1 MTNINTMT
9 PEEILKGYTENPA
22 QFAVGQ
28 TKEITLKNGEKAIL
42 VISDFNHYEMKN
54 GTKAPIT
61 FNFYTL
67 LAKDRCMNERWTNRG
82 GWKACGLRKFLNKE
96 FLETM
101 LPDEWLPFLAPVKIV
116 TGNGGEDNE
125 LTETFDKV
133 FLNSEIEVQGKTV
146 WSREGEG
153 QPLALFREW
162 RNRIIGYH
170 GKEWGWWR
178 WLRSPGSGNS
188 SNFCDVSSSGG
199 ANVIYANATFGVAPC
214 FCIANLKKSASDKR
228 AKEEDNKEIEQ

>member
-1 MTNINTMT
+1 MTNLNTLT
-9 PEEILKGYTENPA
+9 PEEILKGYTEHPE

-28 TKEITLKNGEKAIL
+28 TKDITLKNGEKAIL
-42 VISDFNHYEMKN
+42 VISDFNHYEMKD

-67 LAKDRCMNERWTNRG
+67 LANDRRMNERWTNRG
-82 GWKACGLRKFLNKE
+82 GWKACGMRKFLNGE
-96 FLETM
+96 FLEEL
-101 LPDEWLPFLAPVKIV
+101 LPDEWLPFLASVKIE

-133 FLNSEIEVQGKTV
+133 FLNSEIEVQGRTV

-153 QPLALFREW
+153 QPLALFKEW

-170 GKEWGWWR
+170 GKEYGWWR
-178 WLRSPGSGNS
+178 WLRSPY
-188 SNFCDVSSSGG
+188 SGG
-199 ANVIYANATFGVAPC
+199 SYGFCNVYNGGSASIYNANNAGGVAPC
-214 FCIANLKKSASDKR
+214 FCISNLKKSASDKR
-228 AKEEDNKEIEQ
+228 AKKEND

>member
-1 MTNINTMT
+1 MTNLNTLT
-9 PEEILKGYTENPA
+9 PEEILKGYTENPE

-28 TKEITLKNGEKAIL
+28 TKDITLKNGEKAIL
-42 VISDFNHYEMKN
+42 VISDFNHYEMKD

-67 LAKDRCMNERWTNRG
+67 LANDRRMNERWTNRG
-82 GWKACGLRKFLNKE
+82 GWKACGMRKFLNGE
-96 FLETM
+96 FLKEL
-101 LPDEWLPFLAPVKIV
+101 LPDEWLPVLASVKIV

-133 FLNSEIEVQGKTV
+133 FLNSEIEVQSRTV

-153 QPLALFREW
+153 QPLALFKEW

-170 GKEWGWWR
+170 GKEYGCWR
-178 WLRSPGSGNS
+178 WLRSPYSG
-188 SNFCDVSSSGG
+188 SSGSFCVVNSG
-199 ANVIYANATFGVAPC
+199 GSASTDYASYADGVAPC
-214 FCIANLKKSASDKR
+214 FCISNLKKSASDKR
-228 AKEEDNKEIEQ
+228 AKKEND

>member
-1 MTNINTMT
+1 MTNLNTLT
-9 PEEILKGYTENPA
+9 PEEILKGYTENPE

-28 TKEITLKNGEKAIL
+28 TKDITLKNGEKAIL
-42 VISDFNHYEMKN
+42 VISDFNHYEMKD

-67 LAKDRCMNERWTNRG
+67 LANDRRMNERWTNRG
-82 GWKACGLRKFLNKE
+82 GWKACGMRKFLNGE
-96 FLETM
+96 FLKEL
-101 LPDEWLPFLAPVKIV
+101 LPDEWLPVLASVKIV

-133 FLNSEIEVQGKTV
+133 FLNSEIEVQSRTV

-153 QPLALFREW
+153 QPLALFKEW

-170 GKEWGWWR
+170 GKEYGCWR
-178 WLRSPGSGNS
+178 WLRSPLSGNS
-188 SNFCDVSSSGG
+188 GNFCYVSSSGAANYNG
-199 ANVIYANATFGVAPC
+199 AGTTYGVAPC
-214 FCIANLKKSASDKR
+214 FCISNLKKSASDKR
-228 AKEEDNKEIEQ
+228 AKKEND

>member
-1 MTNINTMT
+1 MTNLNTMT
-9 PEEILKGYTENPA
+9 PEEILKGYTEHPE

-28 TKEITLKNGEKAIL
+28 TKDITLKDGEKAIL
-42 VISDFNHYEMKN
+42 VISDFNHYEMKD

-67 LAKDRCMNERWTNRG
+67 LANDRRMNERWTNRG
-82 GWKACGLRKFLNKE
+82 GWKVCRMRRFLNGE
-96 FLETM
+96 FLEEL
-101 LPDEWLPFLAPVKIV
+101 LPDEWLPFLASVKIE

-133 FLNSEIEVQGKTV
+133 FLNSEIEVQGRTV

-153 QPLALFREW
+153 QPLALFKEW

-170 GKEWGWWR
+170 GKEYGWWR
-178 WLRSPGSGNS
+178 WLRSPYSDNIANFCSVRSGGSFSGN
-188 SNFCDVSSSGG
+188 G
-199 ANVIYANATFGVAPC
+199 AHDAAGVAPC
-214 FCIANLKKSASDKR
+214 FCISNFENR
-228 AKEEDNKEIEQ
+228 GR

>member
-1 MTNINTMT
+1 MTNLNTLT
-9 PEEILKGYTENPA
+9 PEEILKGYTENPE

-28 TKEITLKNGEKAIL
+28 TKDITLKNGEKAIL
-42 VISDFNHYEMKN
+42 VISDFNHYEMKD

-67 LAKDRCMNERWTNRG
+67 LANDRRMNERWTNRG
-82 GWKACGLRKFLNKE
+82 GWKACGMRKFLNGE
-96 FLETM
+96 FLKEL
-101 LPDEWLPFLAPVKIV
+101 LPDEWLPVLASVKIV

-133 FLNSEIEVQGKTV
+133 FLNSEIEVQSRTV

-153 QPLALFREW
+153 QPLALFKEW

-170 GKEWGWWR
+170 GKEYGCWR
-178 WLRSPGSGNS
+178 WLRSPYSGNS
-188 SNFCDVSSSGG
+188 NYFCGVSSSGSAG
-199 ANVIYANATFGVAPC
+199 ANGANASYGVAPC
-214 FCIANLKKSASDKR
+214 FCISNLKKSASDKR
-228 AKEEDNKEIEQ
+228 AKKEND

>member
-1 MTNINTMT
+1 MTNLNTLT
-9 PEEILKGYTENPA
+9 PEEILKGYTEHPE

-28 TKEITLKNGEKAIL
+28 TKDITLKNGEKAIL
-42 VISDFNHYEMKN
+42 VISDFNHYEMKG

-67 LAKDRCMNERWTNRG
+67 LANDRRMNERWTNRG
-82 GWKACGLRKFLNKE
+82 GWKACGMRKFLNGE
-96 FLETM
+96 FLEEL
-101 LPDEWLPFLAPVKIV
+101 LPDEWLPFLASVKIE

-133 FLNSEIEVQGKTV
+133 FLNSEIEVQGRTV

-153 QPLALFREW
+153 QPLALFKEW

-170 GKEWGWWR
+170 CKEYGWWR
-178 WLRSPGSGNS
+178 WLRSPNSGYSGN
-188 SNFCDVSSSGG
+188 FCYVSGTGYANYSG
-199 ANVIYANATFGVAPC
+199 ANDAIGVAPC
-214 FCIANLKKSASDKR
+214 FCISNLKKSASDKR
-228 AKEEDNKEIEQ
+228 AKKEND

>member
-1 MTNINTMT
+1 MTNLNTLT
-9 PEEILKGYTENPA
+9 PEEILKGYTENPE

-28 TKEITLKNGEKAIL
+28 TKDITLKNGEKAIL

-54 GTKAPIT
+54 GEKAPIT

-82 GWKACGLRKFLNKE
+82 GWKACGMRKFLNGE
-96 FLETM
+96 FLEEL
-101 LPDEWLPFLAPVKIV
+101 LPDEWLPFLASVKIV

-133 FLNSEIEVQGKTV
+133 FLNSEIEVQSRTV

-153 QPLALFREW
+153 QPLALFKEW

-170 GKEWGWWR
+170 GKEYGCWR
-178 WLRSPGSGNS
+178 WLRSP
-188 SNFCDVSSSGG
+188 SSGG
-199 ANVIYANATFGVAPC
+199 SNIFCIVYSGGGANYNNASNAGGVAPC
-214 FCIANLKKSASDKR
+214 FCISNLKKSASDKR
-228 AKEEDNKEIEQ
+228 AKKEND

>member
-1 MTNINTMT
+1 MTNLNTLT
-9 PEEILKGYTENPA
+9 PEEILKGYTENPE

-28 TKEITLKNGEKAIL
+28 TKDITLKNGEKAIL
-42 VISDFNHYEMKN
+42 VISDFDHYEMKD

-67 LAKDRCMNERWTNRG
+67 LANDRRMNERWTNRG
-82 GWKACGLRKFLNKE
+82 GWKACGMRKFLNGE
-96 FLETM
+96 FLKEL
-101 LPDEWLPFLAPVKIV
+101 LPDEWLPFLASVKIV

-133 FLNSEIEVQGKTV
+133 FLNSEIEVQSRTV

-153 QPLALFREW
+153 HPLALFKEW

-170 GKEWGWWR
+170 GKEYGCWR
-178 WLRSPGSGNS
+178 WLRSPNSGNIT
-188 SNFCDVSSSGG
+188 NFCSVYYYGFANFNVASSS
-199 ANVIYANATFGVAPC
+199 FGVAPC
-214 FCIANLKKSASDKR
+214 FCISNLKKSASDKR
-228 AKEEDNKEIEQ
+228 AKKEND

>member
-1 MTNINTMT
+1 MTNLNTLT
-9 PEEILKGYTENPA
+9 PEEILKGYTENPE

-28 TKEITLKNGEKAIL
+28 TKDITLKNGEKAIL
-42 VISDFNHYEMKN
+42 VISDFNHYEMKD

-67 LAKDRCMNERWTNRG
+67 LANDRRMNERWTNRG
-82 GWKACGLRKFLNKE
+82 GWKACGMRKFLNGE
-96 FLETM
+96 FLKEL
-101 LPDEWLPFLAPVKIV
+101 LPDEWLPVLASVKIV

-133 FLNSEIEVQGKTV
+133 FLNSEIEVQSRTV

-153 QPLALFREW
+153 QPLALFKEW

-170 GKEWGWWR
+170 GKEYGCWR
-178 WLRSPGSGNS
+178 WLRSPVSG
-188 SNFCDVSSSGG
+188 VSSGFCVVGSYG
-199 ANVIYANATFGVAPC
+199 YAFVNRADSSLGVAPC
-214 FCIANLKKSASDKR
+214 FCISNLKKSASDKR
-228 AKEEDNKEIEQ
+228 AKKEND

>member
-1 MTNINTMT
+1 MTNLNTLT
-9 PEEILKGYTENPA
+9 PEEILKGYTENPE

-28 TKEITLKNGEKAIL
+28 TKDITLKNGEKAIL
-42 VISDFNHYEMKN
+42 VISDFDHYEMKD

-67 LAKDRCMNERWTNRG
+67 LANDRRMNERWTNRG
-82 GWKACGLRKFLNKE
+82 GWKACGMRKFLNGE
-96 FLETM
+96 FLKEL
-101 LPDEWLPFLAPVKIV
+101 LPDEWLPFLASVKIV

-133 FLNSEIEVQGKTV
+133 FLNSEIEVQSRTV

-153 QPLALFREW
+153 QPLALFKEW

-170 GKEWGWWR
+170 GKEYGCWR
-178 WLRSPGSGNS
+178 WLRSPRSGSGS
-188 SNFCDVSSSGG
+188 YFCNVYSGG
-199 ANVIYANATFGVAPC
+199 SAYNNYAYYTGGVAPC
-214 FCIANLKKSASDKR
+214 FAISNLKKSASDKR
-228 AKEEDNKEIEQ
+228 AKKEND